1 MEMKGMV
8 EAMTLSL
15 SLEMEKDSLEK
26 TKGTLTLK
34 GVFIVF
40 PTRIKW
46 LEPTEGLG
54 HSI

>member
-1 MEMKGMV
+1 MEMKGRV

-15 SLEMEKDSLEK
+15 SLSLEMENDSLEK

-40 PTRIKW
+40 PTRIK
-46 LEPTEGLG
+46 
-54 HSI
+54 